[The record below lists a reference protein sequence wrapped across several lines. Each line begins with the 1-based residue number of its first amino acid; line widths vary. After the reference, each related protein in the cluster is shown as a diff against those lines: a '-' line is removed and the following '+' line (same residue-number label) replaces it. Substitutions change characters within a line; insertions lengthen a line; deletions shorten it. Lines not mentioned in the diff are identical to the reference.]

1 MICLLWKRLVAVTP
15 QDYAPIEPTPIMSS
29 GGDDGANKYIRGV
42 YSRFRKWVPNSQG
55 GGIALAAGVR
65 LFSKSV
71 KERKENNT
79 FSHPQWL
86 RLFVA
91 R

>member
-1 MICLLWKRLVAVTP
+1 
-15 QDYAPIEPTPIMSS
+15 MSS

-71 KERKENNT
+71 K
-79 FSHPQWL
+79 
-86 RLFVA
+86 
-91 R
+91 